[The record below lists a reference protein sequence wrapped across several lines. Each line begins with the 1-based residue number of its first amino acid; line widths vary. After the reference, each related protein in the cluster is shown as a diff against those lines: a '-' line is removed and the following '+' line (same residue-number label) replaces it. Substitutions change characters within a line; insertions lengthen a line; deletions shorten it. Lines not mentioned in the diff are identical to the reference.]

1 MINLCLKEILFP
13 AKKANMVDIVIMPNP
28 PHCRRIR
35 ITNCPKIEKSLPV
48 SSTINPVTQVAEVA
62 VKRALIKPILF
73 AVLEAE
79 GRLRR
84 IVPIVITTKNP
95 DTNTRGGD
103 SFFSFIGLMSDMA
116 SYLVF

>member
-1 MINLCLKEILFP
+1 
-13 AKKANMVDIVIMPNP
+13 
-28 PHCRRIR
+28 
-35 ITNCPKIEKSLPV
+35 
-48 SSTINPVTQVAEVA
+48 
-62 VKRALIKPILF
+62 
-73 AVLEAE
+73 VLEAE